1 MSAQPSQFKITKAS
15 FTADRIGG
23 FEELFFDIKNQ
34 IVEINIFESIYQ
46 MALTGNI
53 SVVDD
58 KSLYDEINF
67 QGNEKLRL
75 EISGATNDADV
86 LMDKTFIMTGI
97 QTESRAGDKQSV
109 YTFSLLEEHAF
120 ISSAEKLRNS
130 YRGTI
135 SDIISN
141 IALSQL
147 NKSVDTS
154 YTGEIN
160 SIQSAIRVIIPNL
173 NPIKAI
179 KWLMSRA
186 TTNTGSPFF
195 LYASVHDDNLRFGN
209 LDTMYTQDPWN
220 ESLPYTYNPA
230 NTNIAESLTE
240 LEQGFT
246 IGNIYPGESSN
257 LLRLVR
263 NGNIGANQET
273 TNLNTGQIERRHF
286 DILDTLTNLSNA
298 EVINMESQ
306 NVYDEEFE
314 LKGKSLA
321 EYDAMNIH
329 SVVSTGT
336 YGDFKSYHD
345 EFDKSLLTKKLES
358 NVIKNLLLKNTMN
371 VAVPGTAFF
380 LGKATVGD
388 TVNLKVVNSNIEVGS
403 SASEDDLLDKKKSG
417 KHLILE
423 LRHTFIGE
431 RHKVLMQVAKLE
443 TEKGRKNKKQFR
455 RSKKIT

>member
-209 LDTMYTQDPWN
+209 LDTMYTPV
-220 ESLPYTYNPA
+220 SYTH
-230 NTNIAESLTE
+230 
-240 LEQGFT
+240 
-246 IGNIYPGESSN
+246 
-257 LLRLVR
+257 LR
-263 NGNIGANQET
+263 AHET
-273 TNLNTGQIERRHF
+273 
-286 DILDTLTNLSNA
+286 
-298 EVINMESQ
+298 
-306 NVYDEEFE
+306 
-314 LKGKSLA
+314 
-321 EYDAMNIH
+321 
-329 SVVSTGT
+329 
-336 YGDFKSYHD
+336 
-345 EFDKSLLTKKLES
+345 
-358 NVIKNLLLKNTMN
+358 
-371 VAVPGTAFF
+371 
-380 LGKATVGD
+380 
-388 TVNLKVVNSNIEVGS
+388 
-403 SASEDDLLDKKKSG
+403 
-417 KHLILE
+417 
-423 LRHTFIGE
+423 
-431 RHKVLMQVAKLE
+431 
-443 TEKGRKNKKQFR
+443 
-455 RSKKIT
+455 